1 MTEEKSRKKD
11 LTSILDLA
19 ADHDAGESAGDAGDA
34 SREHALPVPA
44 VEQLTEKDF
53 GILEELPP
61 QDETPPESVT
71 STIPLE
77 LTVTTAQENPALPA
91 PDLFSQAEVAPAE
104 PVAPEPGP
112 AIPIGPRDLTAVREF
127 GQRVAIGS
135 PQVEASPPYSLL
147 ARGTFDENARKQIAS
162 VILGEESLGI
172 RPDELAIQLEAG
184 KVLVPR
190 VSEFAAIAIAAKIRD
205 VVDDLRIGPAAEI
218 YRAESAGEEEPAYIQ
233 RDRYQPNQPLI
244 KK

>member
-1 MTEEKSRKKD
+1 MTAGKSREKD
-11 LTSILDLA
+11 LTSIVDLA
-19 ADHDAGESAGDAGDA
+19 GQEGGGGEESG
-34 SREHALPVPA
+34 REPALPVPS

-53 GILEELPP
+53 GNLEELP
-61 QDETPPESVT
+61 QPEEGAQPAEPVT
-71 STIPLE
+71 ATIPLE
-77 LTVTTAQENPALPA
+77 MTVATPAQAAALPA
-91 PDLFSQAEVAPAE
+91 EPAG
-104 PVAPEPGP
+104 PEPAP
-112 AIPIGPRDLTAVREF
+112 LAPQDLTAVREF
-127 GQRVAIGS
+127 GERVAIGS

-147 ARGTFDENARKQIAS
+147 ARGTFDEKARKQIAS

-190 VSEFAAIAIAAKIRD
+190 VSEFAAIAIAAGIRD

-218 YRAESAGEEEPAYIQ
+218 YHAESAEEEERGYIR
-233 RDRYQPNQPLI
+233 RDQYLRDQPFI